1 VTRTWSPETQ
11 QRWPGQVEQLGRH
24 RLYVRRA
31 SPPAEAVTEPA
42 VMVHGLGGQS
52 LNWTDLMALLRHRLD
67 AVAPDLPGFGRS
79 GPPDDGDYSLDAL
92 VSAVRALVEQQGAPV
107 HLFGNSLGGALCVR
121 LAARHPELVR
131 SLVLV
136 SPALP
141 DLRPRRSVL
150 GVPVLAVPGLG
161 EQVWRAVARMPP
173 ERQVQA
179 MLETT
184 FGDPR
189 GVSPTRRAEAVEEY
203 RRRFTLPYA
212 GDALS
217 RSTRGLLRAYLDPG
231 ETGLWR
237 EASRLRQP
245 TLLVYGARDR
255 LVDPRRATR
264 AAATISGSRLVV
276 LPRAGHVAQM
286 EEPLLVARLVERFL
300 DERSA
305 R

>member
-1 VTRTWSPETQ
+1 
-11 QRWPGQVEQLGRH
+11 
-24 RLYVRRA
+24 
-31 SPPAEAVTEPA
+31 
-42 VMVHGLGGQS
+42 MVHGLGGQS

-79 GPPDDGDYSLDAL
+79 APADDGDYSLDAL
-92 VSAVRALVEQQGAPV
+92 TDTVRAVVVTHGAPV

-161 EQVWRAVARMPP
+161 EQVWRQIARLPP

-179 MLETT
+179 MLEVT
-184 FGDPR
+184 FGDASSLPQER
-189 GVSPTRRAEAVEEY
+189 LDEAAAEY
-203 RRRFTLPYA
+203 RRRFQLPYA

-217 RSTRGLLRAYLDPG
+217 RATRGLLRAYLDPG
-231 ETGLWR
+231 PTGLWR
-237 EASRLRQP
+237 EASRLGVA
-245 TLLVYGARDR
+245 TLLVYGGRDR
-255 LVDPRRATR
+255 LVDPRRGRR
-264 AAATISGSRLVV
+264 AAAAIRGSRLVL

-286 EEPLLVARLVERFL
+286 EQPRLVARLVEGFL
-300 DERSA
+300 DDMPA